1 MMMHWNTDNWL
12 QLYTLS
18 GTGVY
23 LFASMTDQTL
33 SLARDS
39 VSAMDWNDS
48 HTVTTRRDALPS
60 TDRLCGAC
68 VASRLMG
75 TVGKDAVLQ

>member
-1 MMMHWNTDNWL
+1 MRWNTENWL
-12 QLYTLS
+12 QLYNFS
-18 GTGVY
+18 GTREY
-23 LFASMTDQTL
+23 PFASMSDQTL

-60 TDRLCGAC
+60 TDRLCGSC